1 MSLDL
6 LIPFGILLIMV
17 IYLIYSR
24 NSFEKDI
31 TSLYEKKFDEWKK
44 HSTIEVEKT
53 SHKELV
59 GLVYKTDYKVSI
71 ELLDE
76 NVQSALT
83 RGKFEVSNLGRVKS
97 LNRCINSISGYH
109 KSKIIKERILK
120 LITQKPGYYNVGL
133 DGKKSTFCR
142 HVRKTRN

>member
-44 HSTIEVEKT
+44 HSTIDKEKT
-53 SHKELV
+53 SSKELV
-59 GLVYKTDYKVSI
+59 GLVFKTDYKLTV

-76 NVQSALT
+76 TVESQLK
-83 RGKFEVSNLGRVKS
+83 RGKFDVSNLKG
-97 LNRCINSISGYH
+97 
-109 KSKIIKERILK
+109 
-120 LITQKPGYYNVGL
+120 
-133 DGKKSTFCR
+133 
-142 HVRKTRN
+142 

>member
-76 NVQSALT
+76 NVHSALS
-83 RGKFEVSNLGRVKS
+83 RGKFEVSN
-97 LNRCINSISGYH
+97 
-109 KSKIIKERILK
+109 IKDK
-120 LITQKPGYYNVGL
+120 
-133 DGKKSTFCR
+133 
-142 HVRKTRN
+142 

>member
-1 MSLDL
+1 VSLDL

-24 NSFEKDI
+24 NSFEKEI

-44 HSTIEVEKT
+44 HSTIKTEKT

-59 GLVYKTDYKVSI
+59 GLVFKNDYKVTI

-76 NVQSALT
+76 NVESALK
-83 RGKFEVSNLGRVKS
+83 RGKFEVSN
-97 LNRCINSISGYH
+97 
-109 KSKIIKERILK
+109 IKD
-120 LITQKPGYYNVGL
+120 N
-133 DGKKSTFCR
+133 
-142 HVRKTRN
+142 

>member
-24 NSFEKDI
+24 NIFEKDI
-31 TSLYEKKFDEWKK
+31 TALYEKKFDEWKK
-44 HSTIEVEKT
+44 HSTIEVQKT

-71 ELLDE
+71 ELLDK
-76 NVQSALT
+76 NVHSALS
-83 RGKFEVSNLGRVKS
+83 RGKFEVSN
-97 LNRCINSISGYH
+97 
-109 KSKIIKERILK
+109 IKD
-120 LITQKPGYYNVGL
+120 N
-133 DGKKSTFCR
+133 
-142 HVRKTRN
+142 